1 MKIQEVI
8 DEVNN
13 TWGEEHEEKRK
24 KMLRNNVFLMP
35 GLLIILIS
43 LAYLSPLVIM
53 GETFIF
59 SSNRTFDL
67 PYGIISAYFN
77 IPYYLFD
84 LRVGVIVSIASI
96 LLSLYVSVGK
106 YADGAEGVYAEAR
119 RAAYRQFV
127 KIVGFIIF
135 VAFLIS
141 FWHGLLAGYLKG
153 ESFAPEWFFLPRECP
168 DWGRLIVPADMDLS
182 RYGEMPLWI
191 LVFFA
196 WFTISSALML
206 TYSEKDILI
215 HNVSKIR
222 KYNQGVVHANR
233 SVLKAYFLAEESFNY
248 PEKDRFTKN
257 LKGKFIGNS
266 QRRNPILPSRYSYP
280 GFRFKTSLSKFLWNT
295 FIIKRVY
302 GLLFILCISGFVSS
316 ILSFQYIRVDWNFYL
331 IFIIFVWESIFLFID
346 VNYVYKG
353 IYKSRMKY
361 LSGQEKARERVD
373 FYGSSGLNVWV
384 LRIILI
390 GPVVSVFGY
399 LLWKAFTV
407 DPQYHV
413 WRNEVITIVLIDSVL
428 IFFLY
433 IFFFKIKRI
442 LQMSIEY
449 EIRACMLQ
457 EFKESICN
465 SGGEPSEEP
474 NYLLIPYFYY
484 LMLDVKKIYSD
495 YKTEHGD
502 KLFNEGSSSYLDN

>member
-35 GLLIILIS
+35 GVLIILVSIS
-43 LAYLSPLVIM
+43 YLFPLVII
-53 GETFIF
+53 GATFIF

-67 PYGIISAYFN
+67 SYGIISVYFN
-77 IPYYLFD
+77 IPYYVFD
-84 LRVGVIVSIASI
+84 LRVGTIVSIASI

-135 VAFLIS
+135 VAFIIS

-168 DWGRLIVPADMDLS
+168 EWGRLMVPADMDLS

-191 LVFFA
+191 LIFFA
-196 WFTISSALML
+196 WVTISSALML
-206 TYSEKDILI
+206 TYSETDILI

-222 KYNQGVVHANR
+222 KYNQGVVRDNH
-233 SVLKAYFLAEESFNY
+233 SVLKAYCLAEEAFNY
-248 PEKDRFTKN
+248 PEKDCFTKN
-257 LKGKFIGNS
+257 LKDRFIGNS
-266 QRRNPILPSRYSYP
+266 QRRNPLLPSRYSYS
-280 GFRFKTSLSKFLWNT
+280 GFRFKTNLSEFLWNT
-295 FIIKRVY
+295 SIIKMVY
-302 GLLFILCISGFVSS
+302 GLLFILCISGVVSS
-316 ILSFQYIRVDWNFYL
+316 ILSFQYIRAGWNLGL
-331 IFIIFVWESIFLFID
+331 IFIIFAWESIFLFLD

-353 IYKSRMKY
+353 VYKSRMKY
-361 LSGQEKARERVD
+361 LSRQEKARERVD
-373 FYGSSGLNVWV
+373 FYGISGLNVWV

-390 GPVVSVFGY
+390 VPVVSVFGY
-399 LLWKAFTV
+399 LLWVAFTV
-407 DPQYHV
+407 GPQYHV

-442 LQMSIEY
+442 LQMSIEC

-465 SGGEPSEEP
+465 PGSEPSEEP

-484 LMLDVKKIYSD
+484 LMLDVEKIYSD
-495 YKTEHGD
+495 YRSEHGD
-502 KLFNEGSSSYLDN
+502 KGLNEGRNSSSRD

>member
-1 MKIQEVI
+1 M
-8 DEVNN
+8 
-13 TWGEEHEEKRK
+13 
-24 KMLRNNVFLMP
+24 
-35 GLLIILIS
+35 
-43 LAYLSPLVIM
+43 
-53 GETFIF
+53 
-59 SSNRTFDL
+59 
-67 PYGIISAYFN
+67 
-77 IPYYLFD
+77 
-84 LRVGVIVSIASI
+84 
-96 LLSLYVSVGK
+96 
-106 YADGAEGVYAEAR
+106 
-119 RAAYRQFV
+119 
-127 KIVGFIIF
+127 
-135 VAFLIS
+135 AFLIS
-141 FWHGLLAGYLKG
+141 FWHGLLAGYFKG
-153 ESFAPEWFFLPRECP
+153 ESFAPEWLFLPRECP
-168 DWGRLIVPADMDLS
+168 DWGRLVVPADMDLS

-191 LVFFA
+191 LAFFA

-222 KYNQGVVHANR
+222 KYNQGVVRANR
-233 SVLKAYFLAEESFNY
+233 SHLKAYCLAEEAFND
-248 PEKDRFTKN
+248 PKKDRFAKN

-266 QRRNPILPSRYSYP
+266 QRRNPILPSRYSYS

-295 FIIKRVY
+295 SIIKRVY
-302 GLLFILCISGFVSS
+302 GLLLILCISGFVSS
-316 ILSFQYIRVDWNFYL
+316 ILSFQYIRVDWNFCL
-331 IFIIFVWESIFLFID
+331 IFIIFAWESTFLFID

-353 IYKSRMKY
+353 IYKSRIKY
-361 LSGQEKARERVD
+361 LPRQEKARERVD
-373 FYGSSGLNVWV
+373 FYGSSGLNVWG

-390 GPVVSVFGY
+390 GPVASVFGY

-407 DPQYHV
+407 DTQYHV

-442 LQMSIEY
+442 LQNSIEC

-457 EFKESICN
+457 EFEESICN

-495 YKTEHGD
+495 YKSEHGG
-502 KLFNEGSSSYLDN
+502 KLFNEGSSLYSGD